1 MYKKSVQGW
10 LKHLDFMILDV
21 VCLWISFTLA
31 FNMRHGSLDVLANS
45 LYRDMMWSLALMD
58 IVVIFFFDSL
68 KNVLKRGFYQEFVMT
83 VKQTCL
89 ITLCSVFYLF
99 TFKEAE
105 NYSRL
110 VLGYTA
116 ALYLLLSYV
125 LRYLWKNCL
134 RKYFGGAE
142 KRSLL
147 IVTVS
152 DIVDTV
158 IDNIKNKNYGD
169 YFVTGV
175 CILDKKAKGRVID
188 GVTVV
193 ADEDDLVEYVCR
205 EWVDEVFINIPESE
219 PYPAELLDKFIEMGV
234 VVHMKL
240 AKSQNLLGKKQFVE
254 HLGTYTVLTTSI
266 NSVSRRQIILKRMMD
281 IAGGLAGCIITGI
294 LCIFVGPAIYI
305 QSPGPIFFKQTRVG
319 KNGKMFQ
326 MYKFRSMY
334 MDAEER
340 KAELMKENRVQDGM
354 MFKLDF
360 DPRIIGSKKLPDGTI
375 KKGVG
380 NFIRDWSLDEF
391 PQFLNVLKGDMS
403 LVGTRPPTVDEWDK
417 YELHHRARLATKPG
431 LTGMWQVSGRS
442 NITDFEEVVKLDKQY
457 ISEWTINRMWNCM
470 RQYLGDEIYLAVR
483 TPAQWRT
490 LRSEK
495 EFRQKK
501 YAHLALFDD
510 GILGSM
516 THLGTFGTELR
527 EAAGWAQAWTRKE
540 EMEFV
545 NCLTEDMPCGGEVVA
560 CTENDRMYEAKFIVN
575 ELKKMHITYLDSTYD
590 MKALDLWKS
599 ISWDGFDNLK
609 IWKGYS
615 LYEYIGEHLG
625 YRLVVRTVE
634 LKPIRRGRA
643 EFMFEIEN
651 TGFGRVFQET
661 ELFLIMKNRNET
673 REVPISMDMRKI
685 QAGTRICGKT
695 VIKLMEGRVS
705 LKLQRKK
712 DGRIIHFANKNST
725 DTLYLGSLHCGKIYL
740 SEE

>member
-1 MYKKSVQGW
+1 
-10 LKHLDFMILDV
+10 MILDV

-89 ITLCSVFYLF
+89 ITLCLF

-125 LRYLWKNCL
+125 LRCLWKNCL

-403 LVGTRPPTVDEWDK
+403 IIGPRPQLVRDMVFMTEEQRQRHTV
-417 YELHHRARLATKPG
+417 KPG
-431 LTGMWQVSGRS
+431 LSGLAQVNGR
-442 NITDFEEVVKLDKQY
+442 NDIDWEDKLNWDLKYIKKITFVGDVKIIFQTVMKAFIKQEGITEGDMATAQDFGDYLLGKGEV
-457 ISEWTINRMWNCM
+457 S
-470 RQYLGDEIYLAVR
+470 
-483 TPAQWRT
+483 
-490 LRSEK
+490 
-495 EFRQKK
+495 
-501 YAHLALFDD
+501 
-510 GILGSM
+510 
-516 THLGTFGTELR
+516 
-527 EAAGWAQAWTRKE
+527 KE
-540 EMEFV
+540 EYDEKQ
-545 NCLTEDMPCGGEVVA
+545 E
-560 CTENDRMYEAKFIVN
+560 EAKLLLAGKDIVKSKN
-575 ELKKMHITYLDSTYD
+575 ELV
-590 MKALDLWKS
+590 S
-599 ISWDGFDNLK
+599 IIMPSYNTA
-609 IWKGYS
+609 
-615 LYEYIGEHLG
+615 EYIAESIESVLNQT
-625 YRLVVRTVE
+625 YENWE
-634 LKPIRRGRA
+634 LTIAVHCSQRA
-643 EFMFEIEN
+643 
-651 TGFGRVFQET
+651 
-661 ELFLIMKNRNET
+661 L
-673 REVPISMDMRKI
+673 
-685 QAGTRICGKT
+685 C
-695 VIKLMEGRVS
+695 VI
-705 LKLQRKK
+705 
-712 DGRIIHFANKNST
+712 
-725 DTLYLGSLHCGKIYL
+725 L
-740 SEE
+740 SIT

>member
-1 MYKKSVQGW
+1 M
-10 LKHLDFMILDV
+10 
-21 VCLWISFTLA
+21 
-31 FNMRHGSLDVLANS
+31 
-45 LYRDMMWSLALMD
+45 
-58 IVVIFFFDSL
+58 
-68 KNVLKRGFYQEFVMT
+68 
-83 VKQTCL
+83 
-89 ITLCSVFYLF
+89 
-99 TFKEAE
+99 
-105 NYSRL
+105 
-110 VLGYTA
+110 
-116 ALYLLLSYV
+116 
-125 LRYLWKNCL
+125 
-134 RKYFGGAE
+134 
-142 KRSLL
+142 
-147 IVTVS
+147 
-152 DIVDTV
+152 
-158 IDNIKNKNYGD
+158 
-169 YFVTGV
+169 
-175 CILDKKAKGRVID
+175 
-188 GVTVV
+188 
-193 ADEDDLVEYVCR
+193 
-205 EWVDEVFINIPESE
+205 
-219 PYPAELLDKFIEMGV
+219 
-234 VVHMKL
+234 
-240 AKSQNLLGKKQFVE
+240 
-254 HLGTYTVLTTSI
+254 
-266 NSVSRRQIILKRMMD
+266 
-281 IAGGLAGCIITGI
+281 
-294 LCIFVGPAIYI
+294 
-305 QSPGPIFFKQTRVG
+305 
-319 KNGKMFQ
+319 
-326 MYKFRSMY
+326 
-334 MDAEER
+334 
-340 KAELMKENRVQDGM
+340 
-354 MFKLDF
+354 
-360 DPRIIGSKKLPDGTI
+360 
-375 KKGVG
+375 
-380 NFIRDWSLDEF
+380 
-391 PQFLNVLKGDMS
+391 
-403 LVGTRPPTVDEWDK
+403 
-417 YELHHRARLATKPG
+417 
-431 LTGMWQVSGRS
+431 
-442 NITDFEEVVKLDKQY
+442 
-457 ISEWTINRMWNCM
+457 
-470 RQYLGDEIYLAVR
+470 AVR

-575 ELKKMHITYLDSTYD
+575 ELKKMHITYLDSTHD

-725 DTLYLGSLHCGKIYL
+725 DTLYLGSLHCGRIYL